1 MQQLTF
7 IKPGVL
13 EWHEVPDPKIE
24 AASDALVRPV
34 AVTTCDIDG
43 PTIRGLTPLAMMGS
57 FAFGH
62 EFVAE
67 IVELGGQV
75 TGFSRGQ
82 LVAVSFQICCG
93 TCDRCRAGLSGSC
106 RAVPP
111 RSMFGFPLPLGG
123 TWGGALSDLVRV
135 PFATNMLVPLPHG
148 VSAHAVASASD
159 NLPDAWRTVGPH
171 LRESP
176 GAEVL
181 IVAGMGNSIALY
193 AVAIARALGAS
204 RVDFLDTDSARLE
217 LAQSLGAR
225 PIEGPP
231 PDRAGEYQITVDASA
246 DAAGLACT
254 LRSLAPGGVC
264 TSIGI
269 YYNSP
274 IPMPLLDMYG
284 RGVRFHTGRANAR
297 ADMPAVLELV
307 QAGRIKPELVTS
319 EVVPW
324 THAAEALSDP
334 SMKPLIVRD
343 EQVSQPA

>member
-7 IKPGVL
+7 IKPGTL
-13 EWHEVPDPKIE
+13 EWREVPEPKIE
-24 AASDALVRPV
+24 APTDALVRPV

-43 PTIRGLTPLAMMGS
+43 PTIRGLTPLVMMGE

-67 IVELGGQV
+67 VGKVGEQV
-75 TGFSRGQ
+75 SGFFRGQ
-82 LVAVSFQICCG
+82 LVAVPFQICCG

-123 TWGGALSDLVRV
+123 RWGGALSDLVRV
-135 PFATNMLVPLPHG
+135 PFAANMLVPLPHG
-148 VSAHAVASASD
+148 VPPEAVASASD

-176 GAEVL
+176 GAAVL

-193 AVAIARALGAS
+193 AAAIARALGAS
-204 RVDFLDTDSARLE
+204 RIDFLDTDRRRLE
-217 LAQSLGAR
+217 LAESLGAR
-225 PIEGPP
+225 PVEGPP
-231 PDRAGEYQITVDASA
+231 PDRAGEYAISVDASA
-246 DAAGLACT
+246 DAAGLACA

-269 YYNSP
+269 YYTDPTP
-274 IPMPLLDMYG
+274 IPLLEMYG

-307 QAGRIKPELVTS
+307 QAGRIQPERVTS

-324 THAAEALSDP
+324 EDAAEALADP
-334 SMKPLIVRD
+334 SMKPLFVRG
-343 EQVSQPA
+343 VTTR